1 MQTHIVTTELEGVVL
16 IDVEY
21 PRDERGFFVEV
32 FHQARFQALGI
43 GLAFV
48 QDNHSRSRRGV
59 LRGLHFQDARAP
71 QAKLVRC
78 ARGAIYDV
86 VVDIRVGSPTFGRWI
101 GVELSDDNMRQI
113 LVPVGFAHGFA
124 VLSDVADVQYKCS
137 SYYHGPAD
145 SGIRWDDPDLGV
157 TWPIDAPL
165 LSQRDT
171 TAQTLAEY
179 RQRPAF
185 VYQAFNP
192 R

>member
-1 MQTHIVTTELEGVVL
+1 
-16 IDVEY
+16 
-21 PRDERGFFVEV
+21 
-32 FHQARFQALGI
+32 
-43 GLAFV
+43 
-48 QDNHSRSRRGV
+48 
-59 LRGLHFQDARAP
+59 
-71 QAKLVRC
+71 
-78 ARGAIYDV
+78 
-86 VVDIRVGSPTFGRWI
+86 
-101 GVELSDDNMRQI
+101 MRQI